1 MAKKTIRI
9 MTGNDAC
16 SEAAIVAG
24 MRFFAGYPITPASE
38 IAEVCSQLLPKV
50 GGKFIQL
57 EDEIASMGAIVGA
70 SLAGA
75 KSMTATSGPG
85 FSLMQENLGVA
96 VMCEIPCVVVDVMR
110 VGPSSGIATT
120 PSQGDFMQ
128 SRWGTHGDHPII
140 VLVPST
146 VREVYDLTVRAFNLA
161 EKYRTPVILLSDAMI
176 GHMSEKI
183 EIPDKSEIEIV
194 NRKKPTVPIK
204 EYLPYSTD
212 ESKVPP
218 MASFG
223 DGYIWYTSSIIHN
236 ETGFPATAEPKI
248 ATELLDRLHEK
259 IEDNLDDIIQ
269 VEEYFTD
276 DADIVLIACGS
287 VARSA
292 RSAVDKARKEGIKV
306 GLLRPLTLW
315 PFPEGEIK
323 KMKKNKKLFIVCE
336 MNRRQIYHK
345 VKEAVE
351 GSLPVKY
358 INQYND
364 KLIKP
369 LEMLTKIKEEI

>member
-1 MAKKTIRI
+1 

-38 IAEVCSQLLPKV
+38 ISEVCSRLLPKV
-50 GGKFIQL
+50 GGNFIQM
-57 EDEIASMGAIVGA
+57 EDEIGSIGAIIGA
-70 SLAGA
+70 SLAGK

-96 VMCEIPCVVVDVMR
+96 AICEVPCVIVDVMR

-140 VLVPST
+140 ALIPST
-146 VREVYDLTVRAFNLA
+146 VRETYDLTIRAFNLS

-183 EIPDKSEIEIV
+183 EVPDVSEIEIL
-194 NRKKPTVPIK
+194 NRKKPTAPP
-204 EYLPYSTD
+204 ENYNPYAL
-212 ESKVPP
+212 EGGKVPP

-223 DGYIWYTSSIIHN
+223 DGYIWYSTSIVHD
-236 ETGFPATAEPKI
+236 ETGFPVTSNPEI
-248 ATELLDRLHEK
+248 ATKLIDRLHEK
-259 IEDNLDDIIQ
+259 IEDDLDEIIQ
-269 VEEYFTD
+269 VEEYKTE
-276 DADIVLIACGS
+276 DAEVILVAAGS
-287 VARSA
+287 VGRSA
-292 RSAVDKARKEGIKV
+292 QTAVDNARKEGIKV

-315 PFPEGEIK
+315 PFPYDHIRKLKEGK
-323 KMKKNKKLFIVCE
+323 KSIIVCE
-336 MNRRQIYHK
+336 LNRRQMYHS
-345 VKEAVE
+345 VVEAA
-351 GSLPVKY
+351 GDSLPVKSV
-358 INQYND
+358 NQYSG
-364 KLIKP
+364 KLITPQKI
-369 LEMLTKIKEEI
+369 LSAIKEEL

>member
-1 MAKKTIRI
+1 MVKKTIRI
-9 MTGNDAC
+9 MTGNNAC

-24 MRFFAGYPITPASE
+24 CRFFAGYPITPASE

-50 GGKFIQL
+50 GGKFIQM
-57 EDEIASMGAIVGA
+57 EDEIGSMGAIIGA
-70 SLAGA
+70 SLAGV

-96 VMCEIPCVVVDVMR
+96 VICEIPCVVVDVMR

-161 EKYRTPVILLSDAMI
+161 EKYRTPVILLSDAVI

-204 EYLPYSTD
+204 KYLPYSTD
-212 ESKVPP
+212 ESKVPQ

-223 DGYIWYTSSIIHN
+223 DGYIWYTTSIIHD
-236 ETGFPATAEPKI
+236 ETGFPATAEPKT
-248 ATELLDRLHEK
+248 ATQLIDRLHEK
-259 IEDNLDDIIQ
+259 IEDNLEDIIQ
-269 VEEYFTD
+269 VEKYLID

-287 VARSA
+287 VGRSA
-292 RSAVDKARKEGIKV
+292 HSAVDKAREEGIKV

-315 PFPEGEIK
+315 PFPENEIIKNK
-323 KMKKNKKLFIVCE
+323 KDKKLFIVCE

-358 INQYND
+358 VNEYD
-364 KLIKP
+364 GKLIKP
-369 LEMLTKIKEEI
+369 QEILSKIKEGI

>member
-1 MAKKTIRI
+1 MAKTIRV

-38 IAEVCSQLLPKV
+38 ISEVCAKLLPKF
-50 GGKFIQL
+50 GGNFIQM
-57 EDEIASMGAIVGA
+57 EDEIGSIGAIIGA
-70 SLAGA
+70 SLAGK

-96 VMCEIPCVVVDVMR
+96 AMCEVPCVIVDVMR

-140 VLVPST
+140 VLIPST
-146 VREVYDLTVRAFNLA
+146 VRETYDLTIRAFNLA

-183 EIPDKSEIEIV
+183 EVPDESEIEIL
-194 NRKKPTVPIK
+194 NRKKPTVSPENYK
-204 EYLPYSTD
+204 PYALED
-212 ESKVPP
+212 GKVPP

-223 DGYIWYTSSIIHN
+223 DGYIWYSTSIVHD
-236 ETGFPATAEPKI
+236 ETGFPATSNPEI
-248 ATELLDRLHEK
+248 ATKLIDRLHEK
-259 IEDNLDDIIQ
+259 IEDDLDEIIQ
-269 VEEYFTD
+269 VDEYKTE
-276 DADIVLIACGS
+276 DAEIIIVAAGS
-287 VARSA
+287 VGRSA
-292 RSAVDKARKEGIKV
+292 QTAVDNARKEGIKV

-315 PFPEGEIK
+315 PFPSDHIK
-323 KMKKNKKLFIVCE
+323 KLKEGKKSIIVCE
-336 MNRRQIYHK
+336 LNRRQMYHS
-345 VKEAVE
+345 VVEAAE

-358 INQYND
+358 VNQYNG
-364 KLIKP
+364 KLITPQKI
-369 LEMLTKIKEEI
+369 LSAIKEEV